1 MTPSRLRDLKA
12 FDDTNAGVKGLVD
25 AGATA
30 LPSFFH
36 HPPENLPKPVD
47 TARQAGG
54 NFTIPVIDLASATT
68 TDQTRRAKVVGE
80 VLAAAKKVGFF
91 QVVNHGVPEAA
102 MSGMLAAVRGFHEE
116 PVEVKRAYYT
126 RDYARSVRYHCNM
139 DLFRAPAAKWRDTV
153 YMDMAPNEPAPE
165 ETPAALRGIAAEY
178 TRQVKRLGSTLLGLL
193 SEALGVRSGYLEQ
206 EAGCLDGIVVGAH
219 YYPACPEPHLTMGAT
234 THSDHSFITVLLQDA
249 VGSGALQVLIQ
260 DSDVEEE
267 EGRWID
273 VHAMPG
279 AFVVN
284 IGDFL
289 QLISNG
295 RFKSVQHRVVSK
307 KEGPRVSVACF
318 FQTCGEAAATRV
330 CSPIVSNDD
339 DGTPP
344 LYRSATVE
352 ELLVSFREKNGRSAL
367 DRFRL

>member
-1 MTPSRLRDLKA
+1 MASAVDRFQELKA
-12 FDDTNAGVKGLVD
+12 FDDTKCGVKGLVD
-25 AGATA
+25 AGISTVPAI
-30 LPSFFH
+30 FH
-36 HPPENLPKPVD
+36 HPPGSLALDNTHDHHL
-47 TARQAGG
+47 G
-54 NFTIPVIDLASATT
+54 IPVIDLAGTSTPS
-68 TDQTRRAKVVGE
+68 RRAELVGE
-80 VLAAAKKVGFF
+80 VKSAAETVGFF

-260 DSDVEEE
+260 DSDVKEE